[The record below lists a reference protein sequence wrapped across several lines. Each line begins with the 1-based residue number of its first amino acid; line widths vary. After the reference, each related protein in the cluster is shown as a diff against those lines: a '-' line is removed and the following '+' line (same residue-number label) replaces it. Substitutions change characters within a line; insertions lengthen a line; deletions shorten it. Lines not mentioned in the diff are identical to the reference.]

1 MNGQIS
7 DLIAN
12 CSSCLKHRKNNVKEP
27 LIQHEVPD
35 RPWQKIACDLFTLGG
50 KDYILTVDYYSK
62 WVEIGFLRDSTV
74 SSEVITQLKS
84 TFARYGI
91 PDEVVS
97 DNGPQFSS
105 RKFKQFAESWEFKHT
120 TTCPKHP
127 QANGQVENAIGTTK
141 SVLKK
146 AYEDGT
152 DPYIALL
159 ESRNTPITGLNYYPA
174 QVFHNRRLKT
184 RLPTTTQL
192 LDARAKSLPPVK
204 TGDTVRLKTKNGW
217 KPATVTKLAH
227 TPRSV
232 IVTSNG
238 TLYRRNRRDIVKTP
252 DVNKGT
258 ITSPKSDRGITKSPG
273 SDIIKTP
280 DVIRTRSGR
289 SVRPPRL
296 NDFVYY

>member
-1 MNGQIS
+1 MLKRIHESHLGIEKSKRRARDILHWPNMNGQIS

-12 CSSCLKHRKNNVKEP
+12 CSSCLKHRKSNVKEP

-50 KDYILTVDYYSK
+50 KDYLLTVDYYSK

-120 TTCPKHP
+120 TTSPKHP
-127 QANGQVENAIGTTK
+127 QAN
-141 SVLKK
+141 
-146 AYEDGT
+146 
-152 DPYIALL
+152 
-159 ESRNTPITGLNYYPA
+159 
-174 QVFHNRRLKT
+174 
-184 RLPTTTQL
+184 
-192 LDARAKSLPPVK
+192 
-204 TGDTVRLKTKNGW
+204 
-217 KPATVTKLAH
+217 AH

-238 TLYRRNRRDIVKTP
+238 TLYRRNRRDI
-252 DVNKGT
+252 
-258 ITSPKSDRGITKSPG
+258 
-273 SDIIKTP
+273 IKTP
-280 DVIRTRSGR
+280 DVIRTRSGQT
-289 SVRPPRL
+289 VCPPRL